1 MRGARTFLLA
11 VLTLGCGAEITFRDR
26 PIVWGVDD
34 ARSIPEPEEERYNRF
49 THYGDAFLFDG
60 LDRALTI
67 ADHETARDLNAID
80 EVVDSTWFENRIGRY
95 ALTPEDVV
103 RGPGG
108 APPRLPLVVTRGK
121 ADGANPG
128 FVAKDADGRK
138 FVIKLDP
145 VDQPQMQTSNAVIAS
160 RIFWALGYHVPSEHV
175 ISLRRTDLTL
185 DPKAKVDEGIHEDL
199 PFTEDRL
206 EKLFALSAPPVG
218 GVYRVLAS
226 ELLKGKPK
234 GGFRD
239 RGVRP
244 DDPND
249 IIPHEHRRSLR
260 GLQVFS
266 AWLDHT
272 DMNPQ
277 NTLDMY
283 VEENGRKF
291 LRHHLVDFGE
301 TLGAHALDHP
311 WISYAHFFDPG
322 FVGLSF
328 LSLGLW
334 KRPWEDEPGRPFRSV
349 GLYFANMDMRAWRE
363 AKPYYPFRERTLAD
377 AFWAAKLVMRFERG
391 HIEALVAEAHMGD
404 AAAAG
409 YLTETILAR
418 RRSVGLAYMTDVTA
432 LDWIDVQTD
441 RICMVDLAV
450 HYHLAEGGTV
460 EVVRDGAVT
469 EQASIGDRGRV
480 CIAGPG
486 PAAQARYELRVRRG
500 GDAKTP
506 IEVHVAGGPDAHLT
520 GLVRDF

>member
-1 MRGARTFLLA
+1 MRSRFALA
-11 VLTLGCGAEITFRDR
+11 ALFALGCGGEVTFRDR
-26 PIVWGVDD
+26 PIVWVVDD
-34 ARSIPEPEEERYNRF
+34 DHTIPEPAEEKYNRF
-49 THYGDAFLFDG
+49 SHYGDAFLFDS
-60 LDRALTI
+60 LDRTLTI
-67 ADHETARDLNAID
+67 ADQEIARDLNSID

-95 ALTPEDVV
+95 ALTPEDIVG
-103 RGPGG
+103 GPGG
-108 APPRLPLVVTRGK
+108 APPRLPLTVTRGK

-145 VDQPQMQTSNAVIAS
+145 VDQPEMQTSNAVIAS

-175 ISLRRTDLTL
+175 IAIRRSDLAL
-185 DPKAKVDEGIHEDL
+185 DPKAKLDEGIHEGL
-199 PFTEDRL
+199 PFTGERL
-206 EKLFALSAPPVG
+206 DKLFTLSAPPVG
-218 GVYRVLAS
+218 GVYRALAS

-239 RGVRP
+239 RGVRS

-249 IIPHEHRRSLR
+249 TIPHEHRRSLR
-260 GLQVFS
+260 GLQVFA

-283 VEENGRKF
+283 VEENGRRF

-311 WISYAHFFDPG
+311 WISYSHFFDPG

-349 GLYFANMDMRAWRE
+349 GLYFPNMDMRAWRE

-377 AFWAAKLVMRFERG
+377 AFWAAKLVMRFERP

-409 YLTETILAR
+409 YLVETILAR
-418 RRSVGLAYMTDVTA
+418 RRSVGLAYMTEVTA
-432 LDWIDVQTD
+432 LDWLDVKRD

-450 HYHLAEGGTV
+450 RYHLAEGG
-460 EVVRDGAVT
+460 EVRVTRDGAST
-469 EQASIGDRGRV
+469 ERSPIDARGNV

-486 PAAQARYELRVRRG
+486 RAARARYELSVVRG
-500 GDAKTP
+500 GEAKVP
-506 IEVHVAGGPDAHLT
+506 IEVHVAGGDDAHLT
-520 GLVRDF
+520 GLIRDF